1 MNNANSWGH
10 ETGLSRVYEIN
21 VSRGG
26 VPKTHVPQ
34 AQFMSDGVEGDRQSN
49 PRIHGG
55 RDRAVCLF
63 SLEVI
68 DALQAEGHPIVPGSS
83 GESLTITGLDWAG
96 IKPGDLLRV
105 GAGVL
110 LEITSYTA
118 PCEVIRESFLNG
130 DYKRISHKQ
139 FPGWSRVYA
148 RVLVEGRDGAI
159 RRSGH
164 RRIPPLCKGRQRGI
178 EGLK

>member
-1 MNNANSWGH
+1 MNNANSWRR
-10 ETGLSRVYEIN
+10 ETGLSRVCQIN

-26 VPKTHVPQ
+26 VPKTFVPQ
-34 AQFMSDGVEGDRQSN
+34 AQITTEGVEGDRQSN

-68 DALQAEGHPIVPGSS
+68 EALQAEGHPIVPGSC
-83 GESLTITGLDWAG
+83 GENLTITGLDWAG

-110 LEITSYTA
+110 LEITSHTA
-118 PCEVIRESFLNG
+118 PCEVVRESFLNG
-130 DYKRISHKQ
+130 DYTRISHKQ
-139 FPGWSRVYA
+139 FPGWSRLYA
-148 RVLVEGRDGAI
+148 KVLVDGMVRSEDPVSVESLPFIKEGR
-159 RRSGH
+159 
-164 RRIPPLCKGRQRGI
+164 
-178 EGLK
+178 